1 MVKKRGFNFDPKR
14 RDRAQVLTEMVEFIA
29 SPFPFPSKLKIASFH
44 VVVMQ
49 GLQRNAQKKRDA
61 RAELLVC
68 FIDFPFALAVVVL

>member
-1 MVKKRGFNFDPKR
+1 
-14 RDRAQVLTEMVEFIA
+14 
-29 SPFPFPSKLKIASFH
+29 
-44 VVVMQ
+44 MQ